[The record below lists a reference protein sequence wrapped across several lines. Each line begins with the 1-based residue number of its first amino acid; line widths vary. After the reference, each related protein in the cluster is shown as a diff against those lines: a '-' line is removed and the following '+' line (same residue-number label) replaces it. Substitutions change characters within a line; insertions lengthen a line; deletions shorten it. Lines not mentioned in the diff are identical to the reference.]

1 MRGWSHSYTLYI
13 SINLA
18 RALQVIRP
26 RSSGRDPPLPGE
38 EGAATLLGGRGG
50 RRSRAQC
57 RGGCGATA
65 RRERGDRQGRGQ
77 GAPAHHLAGTVLA
90 RLRRD
95 AAFPEVAA
103 QL

>member
-26 RSSGRDPPLPGE
+26 CSSGRDPPLPGG

-57 RGGCGATA
+57 RCGATA

-77 GAPAHHLAGTVLA
+77 GAPAHPLAGAVLA
-90 RLRRD
+90 RLWRD
-95 AAFPEVAA
+95 AAFLEVAA